1 MKHFEFV
8 DQFKHVRK
16 ISYIIY
22 SVYIIFT
29 YIVSNIF
36 GSNCTYF
43 CGLSSFNPYDLHRK
57 LETHSR
63 LYNVGGENGERRKM
77 EERRMTRGKS
87 ACSLPRVRKPDIVK
101 LSNGDCH

>member
-1 MKHFEFV
+1 MCTLFL
-8 DQFKHVRK
+8 HVL
-16 ISYIIY
+16 YQ
-22 SVYIIFT
+22 IFLGVT
-29 YIVSNIF
+29 GVT
-36 GSNCTYF
+36 TYF

>member
-8 DQFKHVRK
+8 DQFKHMRE

-57 LETHSR
+57 LETHTLGR
-63 LYNVGGENGERRKM
+63 TTWGVKMGGEGRWKRD
-77 EERRMTRGKS
+77 G
-87 ACSLPRVRKPDIVK
+87 
-101 LSNGDCH
+101 